1 MTRSLAALVL
11 VAGCGGAEPATA
23 GPAAGCDGDHLISR
37 QEDVVAIAACGR
49 VDGSVTI
56 RGAAPLDLAVLTPL
70 EAVGGD
76 LTIGPTFALD
86 TVVVDGVREVGGALR
101 VVSNGL
107 ATGIF
112 LPRLERA
119 GAIEIA
125 ANGAAAGVS
134 MPALVRIDR
143 DLVVEDNPGL
153 EHLDAGALA
162 HIGGAIRIEGNP
174 GLATVEVPAALRDR
188 SPHW

>member
-70 EAVGGD
+70 EAVGG
-76 LTIGPTFALD
+76 
-86 TVVVDGVREVGGALR
+86 ALR

-162 HIGGAIRIEGNP
+162 HVGGAIRIEGNP